1 MQLNCK
7 VKSGNPPALF
17 SGLSH
22 LSSKIFEKG
31 KLKKV
36 LNVYKENI
44 SAAYVSNMEIE
55 EPSPLYVRDTKN
67 KAEEFDRLHATIE
80 EKLVTA
86 SNIDFLNTLIVFN
99 SICKRTETK
108 KGDTCKTFQKKDKAM
123 A

>member
-1 MQLNCK
+1 M
-7 VKSGNPPALF
+7 
-17 SGLSH
+17 
-22 LSSKIFEKG
+22 
-31 KLKKV
+31 
-36 LNVYKENI
+36 YKENI
-44 SAAYVSNMEIE
+44 SAAYVSDMEIE

-67 KAEEFDRLHATIE
+67 KAEEFDRLHAAIE